1 MPTDEY
7 HLIVVGAGSGG
18 VAAAL
23 SATRLGLRVLLVEKS
38 DMLGGNATRCGVN
51 CWEPG
56 VGGTGIPF
64 DIYRRLKRLPLAV
77 GIYSFG
83 RHFMWR
89 RPDEPIPFPGGE
101 QVVDPT
107 KHYLDSLLRHGTRNL
122 SRDEALAYRREKW
135 HGVLFEPDLCAQV
148 MEELLAE
155 TGRCTVLKNTAF
167 TRIIMDGRR
176 LAALVLS
183 DGREVSAPFFVDSTA
198 NIHLAVACGCETMLG
213 QESQATFGESNAPEE
228 PNDRLNGVTL
238 IYRATP
244 IANRSIEPL
253 PPEIPADCWWA
264 PRFPVAAI
272 NHYPN
277 GDLNINMLPTM
288 EGREAFDMGFEASY
302 AECTRRVYA
311 HWHHNQMTFPEFQ
324 GYRLLRIA
332 PGLGVRE
339 ARRVVGRAILTQH
352 DLMAGLN
359 RQEHSD
365 IIAIADHAMDTH
377 GASTGRA
384 GTREHDQPYGV
395 PYRCLLPRDVDNLL
409 VACRG
414 ASFSSVAASS
424 CRLSRTM
431 MQLGQAAGTAAA
443 LALDQEVDLA
453 DVPPTALQDRLR
465 DQHVSLE
472 WPMPAQLVAHLM
484 NEDEDSRR

>member
-1 MPTDEY
+1 MQPHHYD
-7 HLIVVGAGSGG
+7 LAVIGAGSGG
-18 VAAAL
+18 IGAALAAAR
-23 SATRLGLRVLLVEKS
+23 AGLRVLLVEKS

-64 DIYRRLKRLPLAV
+64 DIYKRLKWIPQAV

-83 RHFMWR
+83 RHFMWQ
-89 RPDEPIPFPGGE
+89 RPDEAIPYPGGE
-101 QVVDPT
+101 QVVDST
-107 KHYLDSLLRHGTRNL
+107 KRYVDSLLRHGTRNL
-122 SRDEALAYRREKW
+122 TRAEAIAFRRERW

-155 TGRCTVLKNTAF
+155 TRRCTVLKNTAF
-167 TRIIMDGRR
+167 TRVIMDGRR
-176 LAALVLS
+176 IAALELANGQQV
-183 DGREVSAPFFVDSTA
+183 RAPFFVDSTA

-213 QESQATFGESNAPEE
+213 QESRATFGESNAPEE

-244 IANRSIEPL
+244 TATPGVEPI
-253 PPEIPADCWWA
+253 PPDIPESCWWA
-264 PRFPVAAI
+264 PKFPVAAI

-288 EGREAFDMGFEASY
+288 EGREAFDMGFEAAY

-311 HWHHNQMTFPEFQ
+311 HWRHNQMTFPEFQ

-339 ARRVVGRAILTQH
+339 ARRVVGRYILTQH
-352 DLMAGLN
+352 DLMAGLD
-359 RQEHSD
+359 RQEHAD

-443 LALDQEVDLA
+443 LALEHEVDLA
-453 DVPPTALQDRLR
+453 DLPAAALQRRLR

-472 WPMPAQLVAHLM
+472 WPMPAQLVAHLI
-484 NEDEDSRR
+484 NEDEDL

>member
-1 MPTDEY
+1 MPTEEY

-64 DIYRRLKRLPLAV
+64 DIYKRLKRLPLAV

-83 RHFMWR
+83 RHFMWQQ
-89 RPDEPIPFPGGE
+89 PDELIPFPGGE

-107 KHYLDSLLRHGTRNL
+107 KRYLDSLLRHGTRNFA
-122 SRDEALAYRREKW
+122 RDEALAYRRKKW

-148 MEELLAE
+148 MEELLTE

-167 TRIIMDGRR
+167 TRVIMDGRR
-176 LAALVLS
+176 IAALDLS
-183 DGREVSAPFFVDSTA
+183 SGQRVSAPFYVDSTA
-198 NIHLAVACGCETMLG
+198 DIHLAVACGCETMLG
-213 QESQATFGESNAPEE
+213 QESRAAFGESNAPEV

-238 IYRATP
+238 IYRVTP
-244 IANRSIEPL
+244 TPTPGVEPL
-253 PPEIPADCWWA
+253 SPDIPEGCWWA
-264 PRFPVAAI
+264 PRFPMAAI

-277 GDLNINMLPTM
+277 GDLNVNMLPTM
-288 EGREAFDMGFEASY
+288 EGREAFDMGFEAAY
-302 AECTRRVYA
+302 AECRRRVYA
-311 HWHHNQMTFPEFQ
+311 HWRHNQITFPEFR

-339 ARRVVGRAILTQH
+339 TRRVVGRYILTQH
-352 DLMAGLN
+352 DLMAGLSG
-359 RQEHSD
+359 QQHPD
-365 IIAIADHAMDTH
+365 IITIADHPMDTH

-384 GTREHDQPYGV
+384 GTRECDQPYGV

-443 LALDQEVDLA
+443 VALEREVELAE
-453 DVPPTALQDRLR
+453 VPPAVLR
-465 DQHVSLE
+465 AQLLDQHVSLE
-472 WPMPAQLVAHLM
+472 WPMPESLIAYLK
-484 NEDEDSRR
+484 DEDHI